1 MTLVNKNQ
9 DSEAKFK
16 SSGTIRTIVLSCVQD
31 IPENYWNLKIVFEKL
46 KIDHFFAKK
55 YIISDFKLINIVN
68 GMQSSSS
75 TYPCPYCKAKR
86 PQNVVNGLK
95 QKQEHLKV
103 LSLIKKPG
111 LSNQNPTDLC

>member
-55 YIISDFKLINIVN
+55 YIISNFKLINIVN

-75 TYPCPYCKAKR
+75 NYPCPYCKAKR
-86 PQNVVNGLK
+86 PQYVVNGRK

-103 LSLIKKPG
+103 
-111 LSNQNPTDLC
+111 